1 MSDSDPLYPPIE
13 PFETGYLDVGDGHQL
28 YYEQSGNADGA
39 PVVVLHGGPGG
50 GSGPKL
56 RQFFD
61 PDHYRIVI
69 FDQRGA
75 GLSRPHASL
84 ESNTTQHLIGDIERL
99 RETLSVSRWQVFGG
113 SWGSTLAL
121 AYAQAHPDRVSELVL
136 RGVFMLRPKELHWF
150 YQHGA
155 SEIFPDAWQHYL
167 APIPEAE
174 RGNLLEAY
182 HRRLTHEDESVRM
195 EAARA
200 WSIWEGSTS
209 FLHPNEAAR
218 TEFGEPA
225 RALSMARIECHY
237 FLNQGFMAP
246 DQLLSNIDLIRHIP
260 GVIVQGRY
268 DVVCPPASAWE
279 LHAAWP
285 ESKLVMVPD
294 AGHSAFE
301 TGNAAA
307 LIQATDHFA
316 AAANP
321 PD

>member
-1 MSDSDPLYPPIE
+1 MSNSDPLYPPIDA
-13 PFETGYLDVGDGHQL
+13 FDSGFLDVGDGHQL
-28 YYEQSGNADGA
+28 YYEQSGKADGIPA
-39 PVVVLHGGPGG
+39 IVLHGGPGG

-61 PDHYRIVI
+61 PSRYRIVI

-75 GLSRPHASL
+75 GRSRPHASL
-84 ESNTTQHLIGDIERL
+84 ENNTTPHLIADIERL
-99 RETLSVSRWQVFGG
+99 RESLSIPRWQVFGG

-121 AYAQAHPDRVSELVL
+121 AYAQAHPDRVTQLVL
-136 RGVFMLRPKELHWF
+136 RGIFMLRPKELHWF

-155 SEIFPDAWQHYL
+155 SEIYPDAWQHYL
-167 APIPEAE
+167 APIPQDE

-182 HRRLTHEDESVRM
+182 HRRLTHADETVRL

-209 FLHPNEAAR
+209 FLHPSEEAR

-237 FLNQGFMAP
+237 FLNQGFMEP
-246 DQLLSNIDLIRHIP
+246 DQLLSNIDRIRHIP

-268 DVVCPPASAWE
+268 DVVCPAASAWE

-285 ESKLVMVPD
+285 ESELVIVPD

-301 TGNAAA
+301 TGNSAA
-307 LIQATDHFA
+307 LVSATDRFA
-316 AAANP
+316 ASGG
-321 PD
+321 